1 MPSTLTALLCL
12 GLCLSQMISSQKYT
26 LMKPIIWAKPNSIIP
41 KGNPVTIWC
50 KGIHEA
56 IEYHLLFK
64 GQLSALERQKSHGLM
79 NKVRFP
85 IPAMTLHTAGRYNC
99 IYLSGELWSK
109 PSDPLDLVVTGMY
122 DIPTL
127 SVQPGPEVVSGENV
141 TFHCCLETATNTFFL
156 LKEGRSSRPQQRYGK
171 NQADFFMGPMT
182 PAHRG
187 TYRCFGSYNDF
198 AWSLPSEPVKLLVT
212 ESIGDTSFAPTEP
225 NSYDGED
232 SWDFYPSTTK
242 TGFQK
247 ELTFW
252 DHTAQNLFR
261 IGMAVLILV
270 SIAGLL
276 VMDWLSRKRT
286 QERAIR
292 ASSGNAGE
300 GSEHKDPS
308 TNDQEMQC

>member
-12 GLCLSQMISSQKYT
+12 GELLCGRKMESRGL
-26 LMKPIIWAKPNSIIP
+26 
-41 KGNPVTIWC
+41 V
-50 KGIHEA
+50 E
-56 IEYHLLFK
+56 
-64 GQLSALERQKSHGLM
+64 ERQKSHGLM
-79 NKVRFP
+79 NKVRFR
-85 IPAMTLHTAGRYNC
+85 IPAMTLHTAGRYSC
-99 IYLSGELWSK
+99 VYLSGEFWSE

-141 TFHCCLETATNTFFL
+141 TFHCHLGTATNTFFL
-156 LKEGRSSRPQQRYGK
+156 LKEGRSSSPQRKYGK
-171 NQADFFMGPMT
+171 NQADFPIHSIT

-198 AWSLPSEPVKLLVT
+198 AWSLPSAPVKLLVAGF
-212 ESIGDTSFAPTEP
+212 IGDNSSAPTEP
-225 NSYDGED
+225 TSYDD
-232 SWDFYPSTTK
+232 SWDLYPSTTE
-242 TGFQK
+242 TELQK

-261 IGMAVLILV
+261 IGMAVIILV
-270 SIAGLL
+270 AIVGLL

-292 ASSGNAGE
+292 ASSW
-300 GSEHKDPS
+300 EHRRRFRAQRPLNKRPRGAVATS
-308 TNDQEMQC
+308 RAES